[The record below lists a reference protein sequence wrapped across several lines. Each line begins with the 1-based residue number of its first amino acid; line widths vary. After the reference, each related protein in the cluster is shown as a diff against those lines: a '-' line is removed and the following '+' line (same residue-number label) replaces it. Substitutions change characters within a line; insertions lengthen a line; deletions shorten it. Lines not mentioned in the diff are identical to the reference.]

1 MLLIL
6 LTFSNAF
13 FIAEG
18 THPDVTAGN
27 SITYNLSISLAKL
40 PSFILDPAELDIS
53 ITSTLSG
60 STAVDIAS
68 GNLLVNDTDLTVTI
82 TAVADITNFHGDK
95 IALSQGSLTL
105 TNAANA
111 SFSIASEVQKTFADP
126 AGTAAVS
133 SDLGAFTI
141 TATGQNLNYDI
152 ILTFAA
158 SYNLLF
164 NDEAIADRESSS
176 ASPYTAPPCATAN
189 GSFTINEDD
198 TSNFL
203 AGTTITS
210 ATTDPINYYYD
221 STTPAN
227 NTNTISSI
235 TDSDGNTL
243 DFSAT
248 FVIQECAADGANFAG
263 GSGTTADPWQIN
275 NDLRLDLLSRLVN
288 GTSATYRDD
297 HYILSA
303 DIDMDIS
310 GAPWAKSSSGNGF
323 IPIGKSP
330 SATGAL
336 LRDQSNRFS
345 GQLNCAPGTTRYT
358 ISNLLIK
365 NRGTDANRYR
375 IGLFGVLTNG
385 AVITN
390 CTLVNAE
397 INGEG
402 TVGGFVGIAIG
413 TTSTAVVITG
423 NTVSSSTITAN
434 REVAGGIVGDA
445 STNVTINSNTV
456 SNNVSISSGE
466 PSYATVGGIVGAAS
480 TNVTINNNTVSNN
493 VSITATGDVAGGIAG
508 NAYDT
513 TVSSNIVSNV
523 SISAEN
529 YAGGLAGDVG
539 GTSEI
544 SYNVILNTSITA
556 TSGNAGGLASDLYG
570 GNIYRNFIAATVTGG
585 DAVTG
590 LTVFLGDSFED
601 TQQPI

>member
-1 MLLIL
+1 MLNNNIATITVPDQDGATNISSDLGSITINRTGDNVSQTYPVSAAYAGTPVADIITNLGGNDGIVAL
-6 LTFSNAF
+6 LSTSFAGVSLSHNPADPDNSPFSIADQTITVTGLFNAVDSNPAQIGSVTINDENLPDGFYAHPNPYTFTDPAGTNAADPPLNVPNAF

-248 FVIQECAADGANFAG
+248 FVIQECAA
-263 GSGTTADPWQIN
+263 
-275 NDLRLDLLSRLVN
+275 RR
-288 GTSATYRDD
+288 R
-297 HYILSA
+297 
-303 DIDMDIS
+303 
-310 GAPWAKSSSGNGF
+310 
-323 IPIGKSP
+323 
-330 SATGAL
+330 
-336 LRDQSNRFS
+336 
-345 GQLNCAPGTTRYT
+345 
-358 ISNLLIK
+358 
-365 NRGTDANRYR
+365 
-375 IGLFGVLTNG
+375 
-385 AVITN
+385 
-390 CTLVNAE
+390 
-397 INGEG
+397 
-402 TVGGFVGIAIG
+402 
-413 TTSTAVVITG
+413 
-423 NTVSSSTITAN
+423 
-434 REVAGGIVGDA
+434 
-445 STNVTINSNTV
+445 
-456 SNNVSISSGE
+456 
-466 PSYATVGGIVGAAS
+466 
-480 TNVTINNNTVSNN
+480 
-493 VSITATGDVAGGIAG
+493 
-508 NAYDT
+508 
-513 TVSSNIVSNV
+513 
-523 SISAEN
+523 
-529 YAGGLAGDVG
+529 
-539 GTSEI
+539 
-544 SYNVILNTSITA
+544 
-556 TSGNAGGLASDLYG
+556 
-570 GNIYRNFIAATVTGG
+570 
-585 DAVTG
+585 
-590 LTVFLGDSFED
+590 
-601 TQQPI
+601 